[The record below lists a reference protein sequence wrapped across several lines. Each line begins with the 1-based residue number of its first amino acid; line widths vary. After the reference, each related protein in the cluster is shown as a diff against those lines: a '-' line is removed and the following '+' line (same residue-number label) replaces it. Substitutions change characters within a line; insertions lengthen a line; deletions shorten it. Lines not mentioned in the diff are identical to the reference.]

1 MSVPFRNP
9 APMPASISMW
19 TLLFTN
25 RISRCSKR
33 EAYLYKFDFLFSCTC
48 SHMKNTRVSHIQS
61 LRIEAF
67 EAFVEFVVLCGDVK
81 IMRP

>member
-1 MSVPFRNP
+1 
-9 APMPASISMW
+9 
-19 TLLFTN
+19 
-25 RISRCSKR
+25 
-33 EAYLYKFDFLFSCTC
+33 
-48 SHMKNTRVSHIQS
+48 MKNTRVSHIQS